1 MKQYNSLGQLFL
13 NRVKGHPEKESIG
26 RIDGELIRL
35 YSNKEYALKAERIS
49 AGLMS
54 LGARK
59 TSKTALLSQTR
70 VEWHL
75 FDIGTLNS
83 GGILVPI
90 YPNYT
95 VQEIDWVLKHSETE
109 ILICEN
115 ETQLSKLKNSKIASQ
130 LKKIIVIDAEE
141 LDLKKYLPLDII
153 PMEAL
158 LKMGKEFLSSDPKC
172 VNERIQSLQK
182 EDIATIIYTSG
193 TTGEPKG
200 AMIDHGALL
209 QMLQNIYNT
218 LTPQIGP
225 EDRTLTFLPLSHVL
239 GRCDSYLHLIFGLQ
253 CIYAESIEKL
263 VDNLKTAAPTVMIA
277 VPRIFEKIY
286 EKIQHRITQEG
297 HIKKAAFEWALSVG
311 QKYFEK
317 IDQDLAPEAS
327 EILQKNLAYKLVF
340 KKIYDQFGGRIRF
353 FVSGGAPINKT
364 IVSFLRNANLTIL
377 EGYGLTETVAPCTLN
392 PISKQVLGSVG
403 LPLGDVQIKFSEEN
417 EILIKSRAL
426 FRGYFKNEEASRQ
439 AMTEDGFF
447 CSGDIGELTDEG
459 HLRITDRKKD
469 IIITSGGKNIA
480 PQKIESFAKLSPYI
494 AQIVIIGDQKKYLT
508 ALIEIEKD
516 AFDKHLESFGLNR
529 HASYYEL
536 ATHQMTTNLLK
547 LEVEKI
553 NAKLS
558 RFEQIKQ
565 FRIFPT
571 ELSIESGHLT
581 PSLKIKKKK
590 VMQEYSE
597 QINSM
602 YQ

>member
-13 NRVKGHPEKESIG
+13 ERVTSRPEKESIG
-26 RIDGELIRL
+26 RVDGELVKF
-35 YSNKEYALKAERIS
+35 YSNKEYALKTDRIS
-49 AGLMS
+49 AGLMNLGS
-54 LGARK
+54 LKG
-59 TSKTALLSQTR
+59 SKVALLSQTR

-95 VQEIDWVLKHSETE
+95 IEEIDWVLNHSETE
-109 ILICEN
+109 FLICED
-115 ETQLSKLKNSKIASQ
+115 EIQLSKLKNSRIASK
-130 LKKIIVIDAEE
+130 LKKIILIESEE
-141 LDLKKYLPLDII
+141 VDLNEYSQLNILPMAD
-153 PMEAL
+153 L
-158 LKMGKEFLSSDPKC
+158 LQIGKEHLGQNPSC
-172 VNERIQSLQK
+172 VTEMIHSLHR
-182 EDIATIIYTSG
+182 EDTATIIYTSG

-200 AMIDHGALL
+200 AMIDHGAIL
-209 QMLQNIYNT
+209 QMLQNIHDT
-218 LTPQIGP
+218 LNPQIGT

-239 GRCDSYLHLIFGLQ
+239 GRCDSYLHLVFGLESV
-253 CIYAESIEKL
+253 YAESIEKL
-263 VDNLKTAAPTVMIA
+263 VDNLKVAAPTVMIA

-286 EKIQHRITQEG
+286 EKIYHRISQEG
-297 HIKKAAFEWALSVG
+297 HIKNAAFEWALSVG
-311 QKYFEK
+311 KRYFEK
-317 IDQDLAPEAS
+317 IDQDLAPETS

-353 FVSGGAPINKT
+353 FVSGGAPINQE

-426 FRGYFKNEEASRQ
+426 FKGYYKNETASKEV
-439 AMTEDGFF
+439 MTEDGFF
-447 CSGDIGELTDEG
+447 CSGDIGELTAEG
-459 HLRITDRKKD
+459 YLRITDRKKD

-480 PQKIESFAKLSPYI
+480 PQKIESLAKLSPYI
-494 AQIVIIGDQKKYLT
+494 SQIVIIGDKRKYLT

-516 AFDKHLESFGLNR
+516 AFDKHLESFGLSR
-529 HASYYEL
+529 QASYSEI
-536 ATHQMTTNLLK
+536 AGHQMTSNLLK
-547 LEVEKI
+547 SEIDKI
-553 NAKLS
+553 NQQLS

-565 FRIFPT
+565 FRILKN

-590 VMQEYSE
+590 VINDFES